1 MNAPDPASAGVV
13 TDRLRLVR
21 MRECHLA
28 SHARLCAD
36 PETMQFVG
44 AGRALSHGEAM
55 ALGRVMLDHWARLG
69 YGPLMIE
76 TLDGGELIGRTG
88 LWRPPDWA
96 EPELVWLL
104 GRSWWGQGYAMEAV
118 QAARRIAAAQW
129 QVVRPASLIHPEN
142 RHSLKLAQ
150 RIGAKFERE
159 IGIRGVTVQCWR
171 HAPVLATGLDVASTG
186 DAGAAAG
193 RIPEHAAS

>member
-1 MNAPDPASAGVV
+1 MNAPDPASVGVV

-36 PETMQFVG
+36 PETMRFVG
-44 AGRALSHGEAM
+44 AGRALSHGDAM

-88 LWRPPDWA
+88 LWCPPDWA
-96 EPELVWLL
+96 EPELIWML
-104 GRSWWGQGYAMEAV
+104 GRSWWGQGYALEAV
-118 QAARRIAAAQW
+118 QAARWIAAAQW
-129 QVVRPASLIHPEN
+129 QVIRPASLIHPEN
-142 RHSLKLAQ
+142 VQSLKLAQ
-150 RIGAKFERE
+150 RLGANFERE
-159 IGIRGVTVQCWR
+159 IEIRGVTVQCWR
-171 HAPVLATGLDVASTG
+171 HALVVATGPDCASARNAGSAVA
-186 DAGAAAG
+186 
-193 RIPEHAAS
+193 RR